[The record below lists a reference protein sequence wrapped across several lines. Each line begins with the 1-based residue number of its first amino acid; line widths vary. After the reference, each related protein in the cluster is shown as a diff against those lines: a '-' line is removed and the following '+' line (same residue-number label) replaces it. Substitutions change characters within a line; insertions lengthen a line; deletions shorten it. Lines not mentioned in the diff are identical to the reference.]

1 VSIGVTT
8 VEPGGNYSHE
18 AAVRLA
24 DIALYASKERGR
36 NGWSC
41 NHPAPE
47 DSAEEL
53 LKTAS

>member
-1 VSIGVTT
+1 
-8 VEPGGNYSHE
+8 
-18 AAVRLA
+18 VRLA
-24 DIALYASKERGR
+24 DLALYASKERGR